1 MDGNVRHNMDGK
13 VRHNM
18 EHWLGF
24 ICTLYPFM
32 CFVLKQ
38 HIPTLN
44 GEIPEQKQDLPRPS
58 SLITTKDEF
67 FKMPMYKDI
76 DSYILQVISIVS
88 SDC

>member
-1 MDGNVRHNMDGK
+1 MDGK
-13 VRHNM
+13 VQRKCVTI
-18 EHWLGF
+18 WSTGWV
-24 ICTLYPFM
+24 LYVHCILLCVLF
-32 CFVLKQ
+32 LKQ

-76 DSYILQVISIVS
+76 DSYILQVISIVP

>member
-1 MDGNVRHNMDGK
+1 MAKFKESTSQYRALVHCILLC
-13 VRHNM
+13 V
-18 EHWLGF
+18 LF
-24 ICTLYPFM
+24 
-32 CFVLKQ
+32 LKQ

-76 DSYILQVISIVS
+76 DSYILQVTSIVS
-88 SDC
+88 SDS